1 MPRIVHFEIYADDV
15 DRAEKF
21 YSDIFGWSVNRF
33 DGPADI
39 DYRLATTGTE
49 GPGID
54 GAIMKRPHQ
63 GVAGMNYIEVDSID
77 TYASNIRSGGGKV
90 LQPKFAV
97 PGVGWVA
104 VCLDTEDNPLGLFQ
118 SDESAS

>member
-15 DRAEKF
+15 DRAVKF
-21 YSDIFGWSVNRF
+21 YSDLFGWSINKM
-33 DGPADI
+33 DGPPDM

-54 GAIMKRPHQ
+54 GAIMKRPHE

-77 TYASNIRSGGGKV
+77 NYMASIRQGGGNV
-90 LQPKFAV
+90 LQPKFPV
-97 PGVGWVA
+97 PGVGYVA
-104 VCLDTEDNPLGLFQ
+104 VCQDTEGNPLGLFQ
-118 SDESAS
+118 SDESAA